1 MALAKLTP
9 EHRAFLAWRRA
20 RSTDRGIPLSRWL
33 DQTMEHRSGLRQ
45 RFVRASRPAK
55 KKFEPN
61 AARLVAIRLILRGNS
76 NGYRMGQVNTYGE
89 SRASERVFGSMRARR
104 GEQPAVKK
112 WRDSWAFSGGPPN
125 GERVRDRHL
134 GGGRGPVVEPSSVI
148 GLRGSRAPSWH
159 RLRGWSSGRGHSSVR
174 GRRVRPPQVGV
185 RRGPGASI
193 SESAWSPIER
203 ARPVTAEGSSMS
215 PLPRVPAG
223 RFRRS
228 GTRDLAEAA
237 GRLFCGLWSRGNS
250 GRRSDAT
257 RGASEGAGVK
267 AGEAPGLAGP
277 GLDAR
282 ASRCGTVIIGS
293 MPRSDLLRPRH
304 RLAHRARAANGS
316 QCRPATSGA

>member
-1 MALAKLTP
+1 MEPAGGAFRREKLLSGAPSSENSGRQTRWHWLRCLRRRRQQ
-9 EHRAFLAWRRA
+9 HRLTCGRRA
-20 RSTDRGIPLSRWL
+20 I
-33 DQTMEHRSGLRQ
+33 
-45 RFVRASRPAK
+45 
-55 KKFEPN
+55 
-61 AARLVAIRLILRGNS
+61 
-76 NGYRMGQVNTYGE
+76 
-89 SRASERVFGSMRARR
+89 
-104 GEQPAVKK
+104 AVPT
-112 WRDSWAFSGGPPN
+112 AP
-125 GERVRDRHL
+125 
-134 GGGRGPVVEPSSVI
+134 VI

-193 SESAWSPIER
+193 SEAAWSPIER
-203 ARPVTAEGSSMS
+203 ARSVTAEGSSMS

-237 GRLFCGLWSRGNS
+237 ERLFCGPWSRGNP
-250 GRRSDAT
+250 GRRSDAG
-257 RGASEGAGVK
+257 RRASGGAGVK

-304 RLAHRARAANGS
+304 RLAHPARAANGS
-316 QCRPATSGA
+316 RCRPATSGA

>member
-1 MALAKLTP
+1 
-9 EHRAFLAWRRA
+9 
-20 RSTDRGIPLSRWL
+20 
-33 DQTMEHRSGLRQ
+33 
-45 RFVRASRPAK
+45 
-55 KKFEPN
+55 
-61 AARLVAIRLILRGNS
+61 
-76 NGYRMGQVNTYGE
+76 MGSV
-89 SRASERVFGSMRARR
+89 
-104 GEQPAVKK
+104 
-112 WRDSWAFSGGPPN
+112 
-125 GERVRDRHL
+125 
-134 GGGRGPVVEPSSVI
+134 GGGRGAVVKPSSVI

-159 RLRGWSSGRGHSSVR
+159 PLRGWSSGRGHSSVR

-237 GRLFCGLWSRGNS
+237 ERLFCGLWSRGNP
-250 GRRSDAT
+250 GRRSDAG
-257 RGASEGAGVK
+257 RGASGGAGVR

-304 RLAHRARAANGS
+304 RLAHQARAANGS

>member
-1 MALAKLTP
+1 
-9 EHRAFLAWRRA
+9 
-20 RSTDRGIPLSRWL
+20 
-33 DQTMEHRSGLRQ
+33 
-45 RFVRASRPAK
+45 
-55 KKFEPN
+55 
-61 AARLVAIRLILRGNS
+61 
-76 NGYRMGQVNTYGE
+76 MGQVN
-89 SRASERVFGSMRARR
+89 
-104 GEQPAVKK
+104 
-112 WRDSWAFSGGPPN
+112 
-125 GERVRDRHL
+125 
-134 GGGRGPVVEPSSVI
+134 
-148 GLRGSRAPSWH
+148 
-159 RLRGWSSGRGHSSVR
+159 
-174 GRRVRPPQVGV
+174 GRREREALESDFEPPAPVQGAQPSTKNGRIPGLFGADQQTERLSAWAMLADVRPPQVGV

-228 GTRDLAEAA
+228 RTRDLAEAA
-237 GRLFCGLWSRGNS
+237 ERLFCGLWSRGNP
-250 GRRSDAT
+250 GRRSDAG
-257 RGASEGAGVK
+257 RGASGGAGVK

-304 RLAHRARAANGS
+304 RLAHQARAANGS

>member
-1 MALAKLTP
+1 MPTAYAGSTSMSGHNHLA
-9 EHRAFLAWRRA
+9 RAASA
-20 RSTDRGIPLSRWL
+20 RSVADGPSSNPNRRVRSRFTPPEQKKF
-33 DQTMEHRSGLRQ
+33 QTCVVSAPRNALNFFTSHNLTKTVVVKLRQ
-45 RFVRASRPAK
+45 RSWPERGANRPETGLSAGPHGSDMWLGRPA
-55 KKFEPN
+55 FCGVQ
-61 AARLVAIRLILRGNS
+61 ACA
-76 NGYRMGQVNTYGE
+76 
-89 SRASERVFGSMRARR
+89 ERWEENVPTGRF
-104 GEQPAVKK
+104 
-112 WRDSWAFSGGPPN
+112 
-125 GERVRDRHL
+125 
-134 GGGRGPVVEPSSVI
+134 GGGRGTVVKPSSVI

-174 GRRVRPPQVGV
+174 GRRMRPPQVGV

-215 PLPRVPAG
+215 PLPRVSAG

-237 GRLFCGLWSRGNS
+237 ERLICGLWSRGNF
-250 GRRSDAT
+250 GRRSDAG

-267 AGEAPGLAGP
+267 AGEAPGAAGI

-293 MPRSDLLRPRH
+293 MPRQDQLRPRRWRVH
-304 RLAHRARAANGS
+304 PAPVASGS
-316 QCRPATSGA
+316 RCRPATSDA

>member
-1 MALAKLTP
+1 M
-9 EHRAFLAWRRA
+9 
-20 RSTDRGIPLSRWL
+20 
-33 DQTMEHRSGLRQ
+33 
-45 RFVRASRPAK
+45 
-55 KKFEPN
+55 
-61 AARLVAIRLILRGNS
+61 GN
-76 NGYRMGQVNTYGE
+76 V
-89 SRASERVFGSMRARR
+89 
-104 GEQPAVKK
+104 
-112 WRDSWAFSGGPPN
+112 
-125 GERVRDRHL
+125 
-134 GGGRGPVVEPSSVI
+134 GGGRGTVVKPSSVI

-237 GRLFCGLWSRGNS
+237 ERLFCGLWSRGNP
-250 GRRSDAT
+250 GRRSDAR
-257 RGASEGAGVK
+257 RGASG
-267 AGEAPGLAGP
+267 GP
-277 GLDAR
+277 DA
-282 ASRCGTVIIGS
+282 ALWIIGS

-304 RLAHRARAANGS
+304 RLAHPARAANGS